1 MRAHLNLKWFIGILL
16 ISLSP
21 LVLGQEK
28 SEPNLSD
35 KLHKEYKANGI
46 EQSLNMY
53 EELNTD
59 KSYNGFEEPLNVLGY
74 TLMLEDQDLE
84 AAKKVFEAQIEEYST
99 EANPYDS
106 YADLLLEMGNKEE
119 AKKNLQK
126 SIALAEKSSTDLD
139 EQIFRASK
147 AKLAKLENKHKMFDF
162 MEGDFN
168 VDISNYKEDKV
179 INKNKI
185 RSSSSYDE
193 NGNILTI
200 TYYNQGNNPVGK
212 RIVVYDAIEDR
223 YDMAFINPT
232 DPMGIN
238 VSHIKVKDLGNNKVE
253 LMETYVNRKGEK
265 RKVRHEVMKN
275 SGNSIEW
282 VVFQQEEGSEKWEKA
297 TVQNYNKSE

>member
-16 ISLSP
+16 ISLSS

-74 TLMLEDQDLE
+74 TLMLEDEDLD
-84 AAKKVFEAQIEEYST
+84 AAKMVFEAQIKEYSDQ
-99 EANPYDS
+99 ANPYDS

-119 AKKNLQK
+119 AKKNLSK
-126 SIALAEKSSTDLD
+126 SIALSEKSDKDLD
-139 EQIFRASK
+139 IQIYRASK
-147 AKLAKLENKHKMFDF
+147 AKLAKLENKHRMFAF
-162 MEGDFN
+162 MEGDFM
-168 VDISNYKEDKV
+168 VDISNYKDEKI
-179 INKNKI
+179 INKNNI

-200 TYYNQGNNPVGK
+200 NYYNQGNNPVGK
-212 RIVVYDAIEDR
+212 RIVVYDALEDR

-238 VSHIKVKDLGNNKVE
+238 ISHINVKDLGNNKVE
-253 LMETYVNRKGEK
+253 LMESYVDRKGKEQ
-265 RKVRHEVMKN
+265 KVRHEVVKKAN
-275 SGNSIEW
+275 NAIEW
-282 VVFQQEEGSEKWEKA
+282 VVFKQEDGSDKWEKA